1 MLKKKRKP
9 YKRLLAVLMT
19 AAMCL
24 SMSLCS
30 MASVSA
36 AQTTKGE
43 ESSASD
49 SSNTSDN
56 SDHSD
61 NADNSSSNNSESS
74 SSSDDNKTNYDWSKN
89 TTGNANLAAD
99 ETIVME
105 NGTYQLIAVTTRDD
119 DVFYVII
126 DKTKTENNVYFLNEV
141 DTADL
146 DKLAKDDSNVSSGGE
161 DTSEPT
167 TAPDEEAQT
176 TDNTD
181 STSSGNNQY
190 MIYLVIG
197 IVILDFIGNYKNNFM
212 IPIALF
218 GDRSYNK
225 DNIRRYL
232 REGSRVIPGASTIH
246 FDSIRRKL
254 LSFFEND

>member
-24 SMSLCS
+24 SMS
-30 MASVSA
+30 SVSA

-119 DVFYVII
+119 DVFYVIQA
-126 DKTKTENNVYFLNEV
+126 EV
-141 DTADL
+141 R
-146 DKLAKDDSNVSSGGE
+146 
-161 DTSEPT
+161 
-167 TAPDEEAQT
+167 
-176 TDNTD
+176 
-181 STSSGNNQY
+181 
-190 MIYLVIG
+190 
-197 IVILDFIGNYKNNFM
+197 ILQSLQPLPMKKHRQQI
-212 IPIALF
+212 IPIVHHQA
-218 GDRSYNK
+218 
-225 DNIRRYL
+225 
-232 REGSRVIPGASTIH
+232 TI
-246 FDSIRRKL
+246 SI
-254 LSFFEND
+254 

>member
-56 SDHSD
+56 SDKSD
-61 NADNSSSNNSESS
+61 NANNSSSDNSDSS

-197 IVILDFIGNYKNNFM
+197 IVILGGIGFAFYKLTGKGGKKSSNNESEYTDEDFDYQPEINEDEESESK
-212 IPIALF
+212 
-218 GDRSYNK
+218 
-225 DNIRRYL
+225 
-232 REGSRVIPGASTIH
+232 
-246 FDSIRRKL
+246 
-254 LSFFEND
+254 